1 MKNLRSE
8 RPRLE
13 GISILQLSVCVQ
25 RMLNEVEKENVK
37 VFKKLIPSSVLMTY
51 DSIESVYLRKFTH
64 KK

>member
-8 RPRLE
+8 RE
-13 GISILQLSVCVQ
+13 GILILQLSVCVQ

-37 VFKKLIPSSVLMTY
+37 VFKKLIPSSVLRTY
-51 DSIESVYLRKFTH
+51 DSIEYLYLGKFTH